1 MSAQAPQPQSDDI
14 ALFPLS
20 TVLFPGGLLPLRI
33 FETRYVDMVG
43 ACMRQDASFG
53 VVLIV
58 AGHETGGGAS
68 FAGIGTSARIVDF
81 QTQPDGL
88 LGLLCRGERRF
99 RVAQRH
105 LQADGLH
112 RGKVDW
118 LPDAPP
124 IALDPKFA
132 PLVAVLRKVMARLA
146 NIGRF
151 IEPNYEDASWVSHR
165 LAEFL
170 PLDPPWQQRLLEIDD
185 PNARLDLLAPLIE
198 TDNV

>member
-1 MSAQAPQPQSDDI
+1 MDDI
-14 ALFPLS
+14 ALFPLN

-43 ACMRQDASFG
+43 GCMRQDAMFG

-58 AGHETGGGAS
+58 DGNDTSAVVNIAEV
-68 FAGIGTSARIVDF
+68 GTAARIVDF

-99 RVAQRH
+99 RVQQRR
-105 LQADGLH
+105 QQGDGLN
-112 RGKVDW
+112 RATIEW
-118 LPDAPP
+118 MQDAPLTP
-124 IALDPKFA
+124 LDPQFQ
-132 PLVAVLRKVMARLA
+132 PLVSVLRKVMARLA

-165 LAEFL
+165 LAELL
-170 PLDPPWQQRLLEIDD
+170 PLEPPWQQRLLEIDD
-185 PNARLDLLAPLIE
+185 PNVRLGLLAPLIE
-198 TDNV
+198 TGRV

>member
-1 MSAQAPQPQSDDI
+1 MDDI
-14 ALFPLS
+14 ALFPLN

-43 ACMRQDASFG
+43 GCMRQDAMFG

-58 AGHETGGGAS
+58 DGNDTSAVVNIAEV
-68 FAGIGTSARIVDF
+68 GTAARIVDF

-99 RVAQRH
+99 RVQQRR
-105 LQADGLH
+105 QQGDGLN
-112 RGKVDW
+112 RATIEW
-118 LPDAPP
+118 MQDAPLTP
-124 IALDPKFA
+124 LDPQFQ
-132 PLVAVLRKVMARLA
+132 PLVSVLRKVMARLA
-146 NIGRF
+146 SIGRF

-170 PLDPPWQQRLLEIDD
+170 PLEAPWQQRLLEIDD
-185 PNARLDLLAPLIE
+185 PNVRLGMLAPLIE
-198 TDNV
+198 TGRV

>member
-1 MSAQAPQPQSDDI
+1 MDEI
-14 ALFPLS
+14 ALFPLN

-58 AGHETGGGAS
+58 DGNDTSAQVS
-68 FAGIGTSARIVDF
+68 FAAVGTAARIVDF
-81 QTQPDGL
+81 QSQPDGL

-99 RVAQRH
+99 RVQHSHQQPDGLNRATVEW
-105 LQADGLH
+105 LADG
-112 RGKVDW
+112 
-118 LPDAPP
+118 
-124 IALDPKFA
+124 
-132 PLVAVLRKVMARLA
+132 PLTPLQPQYQPLAGVLRKVMARLA

-151 IEPNYEDASWVSHR
+151 TEPNYDDASWVSHR

-170 PLDPPWQQRLLEIDD
+170 PLEPAWQQRLLEIDD
-185 PNARLDLLAPLIE
+185 PNERLGLLAPLID
-198 TDNV
+198 TGRR

>member
-1 MSAQAPQPQSDDI
+1 MEDM
-14 ALFPLS
+14 ALFPLN

-43 ACMRQDASFG
+43 GCMRHNAAFG

-58 AGHETGGGAS
+58 DGNDTSSVVSIAEV
-68 FAGIGTSARIVDF
+68 GTSARIVDF
-81 QTQPDGL
+81 QTQGDGL

-99 RVAQRH
+99 RVTQRRQ
-105 LQADGLH
+105 QADGLN
-112 RGKVDW
+112 RGTIEW
-118 LPDAPP
+118 LHDAPLTP
-124 IALDPKFA
+124 LDPQFQ
-132 PLVAVLRKVMARLA
+132 PLVNVLRKVMARLA

-170 PLDPPWQQRLLEIDD
+170 PLEPPWQQRLLEIDD
-185 PNARLDLLAPLIE
+185 PNVRLGLLAPMIE
-198 TDNV
+198 TGGG

>member
-1 MSAQAPQPQSDDI
+1 MDDI
-14 ALFPLS
+14 ALFPLNA
-20 TVLFPGGLLPLRI
+20 VLFPGGLLPLRI

-43 ACMRQDASFG
+43 GCMRQDASFG

-58 AGHETGGGAS
+58 DGNETGA
-68 FAGIGTSARIVDF
+68 AVNIAAVGTAARIVDF

-99 RVAQRH
+99 RVQQRS
-105 LQADGLH
+105 QQTDGLN
-112 RGKVDW
+112 RASVEW
-118 LPDAPP
+118 IQDAPLTP
-124 IALDPKFA
+124 LDPQFL
-132 PLVAVLRKVMARLA
+132 PLVGVLRKVMVRLA

-170 PLDPPWQQRLLEIDD
+170 PLQPAWQQRLLEIDD
-185 PNARLDLLAPLIE
+185 PNVRLGMLAPLIE
-198 TDNV
+198 TDRL